1 MLTCL
6 SGLLTYTVLNGMTY
20 ITTIVTRGR
29 LIPED
34 EDHREYWTWKPA
46 GTLPWFIR
54 AVQDPHNF
62 FHTEIREGVSTAK
75 SPDSTQS
82 SFAGRGKDLEKV
94 VTHELPRKAS
104 R

>member
-1 MLTCL
+1 
-6 SGLLTYTVLNGMTY
+6 MTY
-20 ITTIVTRGR
+20 ITGIITRGR

-54 AVQDPHNF
+54 AAQDPHNF
-62 FHTEIREGVSTAK
+62 FHTEIREGGSTVK

-82 SFAGRGKDLEKV
+82 SFAGRGSTRKEKDLEKV
-94 VTHELPRKAS
+94 VTHELPHRPS